1 LLILQYYDH
10 ADGPLHPEFFEDL
23 RFREATRLIEVKLH
37 IVPQTEIRFFPPSE
51 IQSFCSQRHQV
62 TFFHGISEGVNGN
75 EATVEG
81 YVRAVD
87 GTVRWRLV
95 SIRLVSP
102 WIHLINRKLSIY
114 DNSPQWR
121 LGLSLV
127 WEPYKLT
134 PTSAPVVCKLVMLVV
149 QEVLWEYGQLQ
160 RTSKVCKIKIEFLPS
175 LGTEGQ

>member
-1 LLILQYYDH
+1 M
-10 ADGPLHPEFFEDL
+10 
-23 RFREATRLIEVKLH
+23 
-37 IVPQTEIRFFPPSE
+37 
-51 IQSFCSQRHQV
+51 

-127 WEPYKLT
+127 WEPCKLT
-134 PTSAPVVCKLVMLVV
+134 PMSAPVVCKLVMLVV
-149 QEVLWEYGQLQ
+149 QEVLWVYGQLQ

-175 LGTEGQ
+175 LRTEGQ